1 MLHSAF
7 DLSLSLSLVS
17 VSPSLRLHS
26 STFTS
31 LLSVCQHFP
40 SGGVRHGVRVPGLP
54 AHTVTSSPATSAPR
68 ANATAGHYW
77 AFILSRLPVPESFH
91 VVWTILDRK
100 AYCYSRREHNLFLK
114 KEPQQLIWQIFFTQM
129 NDSKINMNLNY

>member
-7 DLSLSLSLVS
+7 DLSLSLSSLCIS
-17 VSPSLRLHS
+17 LSPPPLLHLHIPAVCLSALSQWWCETWRQGAWAAS
-26 STFTS
+26 SYCDLQPRHLS
-31 LLSVCQHFP
+31 SACQCHSRPLLGIYTESTPCA
-40 SGGVRHGVRVPGLP
+40 RVFSCCLD
-54 AHTVTSSPATSAPR
+54 H
-68 ANATAGHYW
+68 
-77 AFILSRLPVPESFH
+77 
-91 VVWTILDRK
+91 LDRK